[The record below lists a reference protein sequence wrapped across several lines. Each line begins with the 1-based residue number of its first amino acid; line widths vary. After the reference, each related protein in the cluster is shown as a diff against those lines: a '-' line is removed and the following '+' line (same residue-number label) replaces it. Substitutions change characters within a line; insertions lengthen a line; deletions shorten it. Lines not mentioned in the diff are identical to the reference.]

1 MNTFRLTRI
10 LIAVAII
17 LISTA
22 SCSSTKVLSS
32 WSLSTPP
39 AGIMDK
45 VLVVGIMQDMQQ
57 KDNIEQ
63 AMADAL
69 AGVGVNVSTVTGIF
83 GPKGFRG
90 LSEDQI
96 TGKLR
101 GSNFSSVM
109 IVSLIDK
116 EQASKYV
123 PGLRYYAPCII
134 GYSRYFRRYLVVYDQ
149 MYTPGYYATNT
160 NYVLEADIYTVNDGD
175 ELVYSAQTKSYDP
188 ASAKSLAGS
197 FSGAIVEELKIKG
210 IIR

>member
-1 MNTFRLTRI
+1 MNTTRPI
-10 LIAVAII
+10 RICIALAIV
-17 LISTA
+17 LISAA

-39 AGIMDK
+39 AGVMDK
-45 VLVVGIMQDMQQ
+45 VLVVGVMQDMQQ

-69 AGVGVNVSTVTGIF
+69 GRAGVNAATATALF

-90 LSEDQI
+90 SSEDQI
-96 TGKLR
+96 TAKLR
-101 GSNFSSVM
+101 GSNFTSVM

-116 EQASKYV
+116 EKESRYV
-123 PGLRYYAPCII
+123 PGSRYYAPRII

-149 MYTPGYYATNT
+149 MYTPGYYATST
-160 NYVLEADIYTVNDGD
+160 NYVLEADIYTVNDD
-175 ELVYSAQTKSYDP
+175 DQLVYSAQTKSYDP
-188 ASAKSLAGS
+188 ASAGALAGS
-197 FSGAIVEELKIKG
+197 FSGAIVEELKTKG